1 MYAPYAYIFLPF
13 VLISSNFFK
22 ISSVFEEEMLIW
34 SRLIIIPFIFS
45 LFFMSSKLFNISV
58 NEILY
63 LFDPAMLLKIEG
75 EIILSSVTSE
85 GLNNT

>member
-1 MYAPYAYIFLPF
+1 
-13 VLISSNFFK
+13 
-22 ISSVFEEEMLIW
+22 
-34 SRLIIIPFIFS
+34 
-45 LFFMSSKLFNISV
+45 MSSKLFNISV